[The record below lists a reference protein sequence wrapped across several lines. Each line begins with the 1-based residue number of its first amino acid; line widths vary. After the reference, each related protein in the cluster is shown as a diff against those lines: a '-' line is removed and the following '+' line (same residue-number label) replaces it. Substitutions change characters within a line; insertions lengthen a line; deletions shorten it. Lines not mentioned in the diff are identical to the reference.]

1 MSLKQVPSFHLF
13 PFPRYELEENRTVC
27 ACMEA
32 TADLFLADGFEPAP
46 AEGEG
51 GQQAAA
57 AEQLGGGA
65 LGGVP
70 LPRPEP
76 PRVVI
81 EEID

>member
-1 MSLKQVPSFHLF
+1 M
-13 PFPRYELEENRTVC
+13 C

-32 TADLFLADGFEPAP
+32 TAELFLADGFEPAP
-46 AEGEG
+46 QEGEG
-51 GQQAAA
+51 EQQAAA
-57 AEQLGGGA
+57 AAQMGGEA
-65 LGGVP
+65 LGGMP